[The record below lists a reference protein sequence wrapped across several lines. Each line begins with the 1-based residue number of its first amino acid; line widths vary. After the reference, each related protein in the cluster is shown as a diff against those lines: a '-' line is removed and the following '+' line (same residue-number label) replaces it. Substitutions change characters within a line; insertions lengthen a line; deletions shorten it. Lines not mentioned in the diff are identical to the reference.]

1 MQKEPLENVSKMPF
15 FNMMQE
21 KLIELLDL
29 NLPLGDELSAIFYI
43 LGIVTF
49 ENSGPEKCTSFFF
62 RVQKSMFVHTSCTL
76 LFFAQ
81 QNCEYTR
88 VDAVRVFY
96 SSDYEYT
103 QLTRHRLEV
112 KYILNNLLL

>member
-15 FNMMQE
+15 FSMMQE

-62 RVQKSMFVHTSCTL
+62 SCTEKYVHTSCTL

>member
-62 RVQKSMFVHTSCTL
+62 SCTEKCVC
-76 LFFAQ
+76 AHVV
-81 QNCEYTR
+81 YA
-88 VDAVRVFY
+88 AVFC
-96 SSDYEYT
+96 T
-103 QLTRHRLEV
+103 TKL
-112 KYILNNLLL
+112 

>member
-62 RVQKSMFVHTSCTL
+62 FVYRKVCLCTRRVRCCFLHNKIVNIHACTQSV
-76 LFFAQ
+76 FFIVAIM
-81 QNCEYTR
+81 NT
-88 VDAVRVFY
+88 
-96 SSDYEYT
+96 
-103 QLTRHRLEV
+103 H
-112 KYILNNLLL
+112 NLHFTD